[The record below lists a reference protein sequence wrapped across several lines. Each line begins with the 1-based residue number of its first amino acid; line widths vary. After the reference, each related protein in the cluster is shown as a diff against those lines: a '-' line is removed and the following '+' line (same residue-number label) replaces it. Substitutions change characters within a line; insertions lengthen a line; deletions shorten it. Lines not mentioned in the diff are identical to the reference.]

1 MSTLTHSG
9 YSRVELRPWQVA
21 AGALFL
27 ALLGYSASGLAQTHK
42 VATVTPVG
50 TPSSA
55 QVTAQQL
62 VAAAPAPVA
71 QPVNVQDVKDMRAAL
86 ESIGVGDMVRVTV
99 FRNPDLTTET
109 RVTDQGTISFP
120 LLGDVPVAGITPQ
133 QVGKRIADKLSGGK
147 YVVNPEV
154 AVTLMQVNSRQ
165 VSVLGNVNK
174 PGRYP
179 IDNIN
184 SRLTDFIAAAGG
196 VAAPGSDL
204 VTVVSMHEGQAQKR
218 DVDLSQ
224 MFTSG
229 DVQANLALQPGDT
242 IYVHRA
248 PMVYVYG
255 EVQKAGAY
263 RLEPH
268 MTVMQAIAMGGG
280 LTVRGTQRGLQIHRR
295 GNDGH
300 VQKIDAHLTDEV
312 RTDDVVYVAE
322 SLF

>member
-1 MSTLTHSG
+1 
-9 YSRVELRPWQVA
+9 
-21 AGALFL
+21 
-27 ALLGYSASGLAQTHK
+27 
-42 VATVTPVG
+42 
-50 TPSSA
+50 
-55 QVTAQQL
+55 
-62 VAAAPAPVA
+62 
-71 QPVNVQDVKDMRAAL
+71 
-86 ESIGVGDMVRVTV
+86 
-99 FRNPDLTTET
+99 
-109 RVTDQGTISFP
+109 
-120 LLGDVPVAGITPQ
+120 
-133 QVGKRIADKLSGGK
+133 
-147 YVVNPEV
+147 
-154 AVTLMQVNSRQ
+154 
-165 VSVLGNVNK
+165 VLGNVNK

-204 VTVVSMHEGQAQKR
+204 VTVVSLHDGQAQKR

-224 MFTSG
+224 MFTGG

-300 VQKIDAHLTDEV
+300 VQKIDARLTDEV

>member
-1 MSTLTHSG
+1 
-9 YSRVELRPWQVA
+9 
-21 AGALFL
+21 
-27 ALLGYSASGLAQTHK
+27 
-42 VATVTPVG
+42 VATVTPIG
-50 TPSSA
+50 TPSA
-55 QVTAQQL
+55 AKAPAAK
-62 VAAAPAPVA
+62 VAAATPTAA
-71 QPVNVQDVKDMRAAL
+71 QSMTVQDVKEMRASL

-120 LLGDVPVAGITPQ
+120 LLGDVPVAGMTPS
-133 QVGKRIADKLSGGK
+133 QVSKKIAEKLSTGK

-154 AVTLMQVNSRQ
+154 SVTMMQVNSRQ

-179 IDNIN
+179 IDNVN
-184 SRLTDFIAAAGG
+184 TRLTDFIAAAGG

-204 VTVVSMHEGQAQKR
+204 VTVVSTRDGKSTKK

-224 MFTSG
+224 MFVSG
-229 DVQANLALQPGDT
+229 NIDANLDLQPGDT

-248 PMVYVYG
+248 PMIYVYG
-255 EVQKAGAY
+255 EVNKAGAY

-280 LTVRGTQRGLQIHRR
+280 LTVRGTQRGLKIHRR
-295 GNDGH
+295 GDDG
-300 VQKIDAHLTDEV
+300 KIQQINARPTDEV
-312 RTDDVVYVAE
+312 KTDDVVYVDE

>member
-9 YSRVELRPWQVA
+9 YSRVELRPWQAA
-21 AGALFL
+21 AGALFI
-27 ALLGYSASGLAQTHK
+27 ALLGFSASGFAQSHK

-50 TPSSA
+50 KPSSA
-55 QVTAQQL
+55 QVDKVA
-62 VAAAPAPVA
+62 AAAPAPQA
-71 QPVNVQDVKDMRAAL
+71 ISAQDVKDMRAAL

-109 RVTDQGTISFP
+109 RVTDQGTITFP
-120 LLGDVPVAGITPQ
+120 MLGDIPVAGLTPQ
-133 QVGKRIADKLSGGK
+133 QVGKRIADKLSSGK

-154 AVTLMQVNSRQ
+154 QVTMMQVNSRQ

-204 VTVVSMHEGQAQKR
+204 VTVVSMKSGQAEKR

-229 DVQANLALQPGDT
+229 NVQANLELQPGDT

-255 EVQKAGAY
+255 EVNKAGAY

-295 GNDGH
+295 GENGK
-300 VQKIDAHLTDEV
+300 VNKIDARLTDEV

>member
-1 MSTLTHSG
+1 MSLLSKPGHS
-9 YSRVELRPWQVA
+9 SQMQLRPWQIAGGLLFASMFA
-21 AGALFL
+21 A
-27 ALLGYSASGLAQTHK
+27 STASFAQGG
-42 VATVTPVG
+42 VATVTPIG
-50 TPSSA
+50 TPTSA
-55 QVTAQQL
+55 KVPAIRY
-62 VAAAPAPVA
+62 AAAQNTAPQPAA
-71 QPVNVQDVKDMRAAL
+71 TQAASDSRAAL

-109 RVTDQGTISFP
+109 RVSDQGTIPFP
-120 LLGDVPVAGITPQ
+120 MLGEVQVAGMSPQ
-133 QVGKRIADKLSGGK
+133 QVGKRIADKLSSGK

-154 AVTLMQVNSRQ
+154 QVTMMQVNSRQ

-174 PGRYP
+174 PGRYA
-179 IDNIN
+179 IDTVNTK
-184 SRLTDFIAAAGG
+184 LTDFIAAAGG

-204 VTVVSMHEGQAQKR
+204 VTVISVHDGKSDKR
-218 DVDLSQ
+218 DVDLSGL
-224 MFTSG
+224 FRSG
-229 DVQANLALQPGDT
+229 DIAANMALQPGDT

-280 LTVRGTQRGLQIHRR
+280 LTVRGTQRGLKIHRR
-295 GNDGH
+295 GDDGK

-312 RTDDVVYVAE
+312 KTDDVVYVDE

>member
-1 MSTLTHSG
+1 MSSF
-9 YSRVELRPWQVA
+9 SRL
-21 AGALFL
+21 LFISM
-27 ALLGYSASGLAQTHK
+27 LGFSASGIAQIQK

-50 TPSSA
+50 SPSSA
-55 QVTAQQL
+55 QVPATKI
-62 VAAAPAPVA
+62 AAAPQTVA
-71 QPVNVQDVKDMRAAL
+71 QTMNTKEVGEMRAAL
-86 ESIGVGDMVRVTV
+86 EAIGVGDMVRITV
-99 FRNPDLTTET
+99 FRNPELTTET

-120 LLGDVPVAGITPQ
+120 MLGDVPVAGMTPS
-133 QVGKRIADKLSGGK
+133 QVSKRIAEKLSTGK

-154 AVTLMQVNSRQ
+154 QVTMMQVNSRQ

-179 IDNIN
+179 LDNIN
-184 SRLTDFIAAAGG
+184 ARLTDFIAAAGG

-204 VTVVSMHEGQAQKR
+204 VTVVTVRDGKSSKR

-224 MFTSG
+224 MFVSG
-229 DVQANLALQPGDT
+229 NVDANLDLQPGDT

-280 LTVRGTQRGLQIHRR
+280 LTPRGTQRGLKIHRR
-295 GNDGH
+295 DGSGQ
-300 VQKIDAHLTDEV
+300 VQQINARLTDEV
-312 RTDDVVYVAE
+312 KVDDVVYVDE

>member
-1 MSTLTHSG
+1 
-9 YSRVELRPWQVA
+9 
-21 AGALFL
+21 
-27 ALLGYSASGLAQTHK
+27 
-42 VATVTPVG
+42 
-50 TPSSA
+50 
-55 QVTAQQL
+55 
-62 VAAAPAPVA
+62 
-71 QPVNVQDVKDMRAAL
+71 MRAAL

-109 RVTDQGTISFP
+109 RVTDQGTIAFP
-120 LLGDVPVAGITPQ
+120 LLGDVPVAGMTPS
-133 QVGKRIADKLSGGK
+133 QVGRKIADKLSTGK

-179 IDNIN
+179 IDNVN
-184 SRLTDFIAAAGG
+184 TRLTDFLAAAGG

-204 VTVVSMHEGQAQKR
+204 VTVVSMRDGKATKK

-224 MFTSG
+224 MFVSG
-229 DVQANLALQPGDT
+229 NVDANLDLQPGDT

-255 EVQKAGAY
+255 EVNKAGAY

-280 LTVRGTQRGLQIHRR
+280 LTVRGTQRGLKIHRR
-295 GNDGH
+295 GDDGR
-300 VQKIDAHLTDEV
+300 VQKLDAHLTDEV
-312 RTDDVVYVAE
+312 RTDDVVYVDE

>member
-1 MSTLTHSG
+1 MSTLIHPG
-9 YSRVELRPWQVA
+9 YSRAELRPWQVA
-21 AGALFL
+21 AGLLFI
-27 ALLGYSASGLAQTHK
+27 ALLGFSSSGHAQSRK

-50 TPSSA
+50 APSSTKVPA
-55 QVTAQQL
+55 TH
-62 VAAAPAPVA
+62 VAATTPTAAETLSVK
-71 QPVNVQDVKDMRAAL
+71 DVKEMRAAL

-109 RVTDQGTISFP
+109 RVTDQGTIAFP
-120 LLGDVPVAGITPQ
+120 LLGDVPVAGMTPS
-133 QVGKRIADKLSGGK
+133 QVGRKIADKLSTGK

-179 IDNIN
+179 IDNVN
-184 SRLTDFIAAAGG
+184 TRLTDFLAAAGG

-204 VTVVSMHEGQAQKR
+204 VTVVSMRDGKATKK

-224 MFTSG
+224 MFVSG
-229 DVQANLALQPGDT
+229 NVDANLDLQPGDT

-255 EVQKAGAY
+255 EVNKAGAY

-280 LTVRGTQRGLQIHRR
+280 LTVRGTQRGLKIHRR
-295 GNDGH
+295 GDDGR
-300 VQKIDAHLTDEV
+300 VQKLDAHLTDEV
-312 RTDDVVYVAE
+312 RTDDVVYVDE

>member
-1 MSTLTHSG
+1 MSILIHSG
-9 YSRVELRPWQVA
+9 YSRIELRPWHLVA
-21 AGALFL
+21 ATLFI
-27 ALLGYSASGLAQTHK
+27 ALLGFSASGHAQSARSAK
-42 VATVTPVG
+42 VAKVTPVEA
-50 TPSSA
+50 PRY
-55 QVTAQQL
+55 
-62 VAAAPAPVA
+62 AAAPPAAA
-71 QPVNVQDVKDMRAAL
+71 QTMSTKEVTEMRAAL
-86 ESIGVGDMVRVTV
+86 ESVGVGDMLRITV

-109 RVTDQGTISFP
+109 RVTDQGTIAFP
-120 LLGDVPVAGITPQ
+120 LLGDVPVAGLSPG
-133 QVGKRIADKLSGGK
+133 QVGKKISEKLSSGK

-179 IDNIN
+179 IDSIN
-184 SRLTDFIAAAGG
+184 TRLTDFLAAAGG

-204 VTVVSMHEGQAQKR
+204 VTIVSTQDGKSTKT

-224 MFTSG
+224 MFTGGNVS
-229 DVQANLALQPGDT
+229 ANQQLRPGDT

-248 PMVYVYG
+248 PMIYVYG
-255 EVQKAGAY
+255 EVNKAGAY

-280 LTVRGTQRGLQIHRR
+280 LTVRGTQRGLKIHRR
-295 GNDGH
+295 GDDG
-300 VQKIDAHLTDEV
+300 KIQQINARPTDEV
-312 RTDDVVYVAE
+312 KTDDVVYVDE

>member
-1 MSTLTHSG
+1 MSSF
-9 YSRVELRPWQVA
+9 SRL
-21 AGALFL
+21 LFIS
-27 ALLGYSASGLAQTHK
+27 LLGFSASGIAQTHK
-42 VATVTPVG
+42 VATVTPIG
-50 TPSSA
+50 TPTSA
-55 QVTAQQL
+55 QVPATK
-62 VAAAPAPVA
+62 VAAATPTAA
-71 QPVNVQDVKDMRAAL
+71 QNLNGQEVREMRAAL

-99 FRNPDLTTET
+99 FRNPELTTET

-120 LLGDVPVAGITPQ
+120 LLGDVPVAGLTPSQ
-133 QVGKRIADKLSGGK
+133 LSKRIAEKLSSGK

-154 AVTLMQVNSRQ
+154 QVTMMQVNSRQ

-179 IDNIN
+179 IDNVN
-184 SRLTDFIAAAGG
+184 ARLTDFIAAAGG
-196 VAAPGSDL
+196 IAAPGSDL
-204 VTVVSMHEGQAQKR
+204 VTVVSVHDGKATKK
-218 DVDLSQ
+218 DIDLSQ
-224 MFTSG
+224 MFVSG
-229 DVQANLALQPGDT
+229 NIEANMGLQPGDT

-280 LTVRGTQRGLQIHRR
+280 LTPRGTQRGLKIHRR
-295 GNDGH
+295 SADGH
-300 VQKIDAHLTDEV
+300 VQQINARLTDEV
-312 RTDDVVYVAE
+312 KVDDVVYVDE

>member
-1 MSTLTHSG
+1 MIQTSTHSRPEIIA
-9 YSRVELRPWQVA
+9 SRIA
-21 AGALFL
+21 AGALVFL
-27 ALLGYSASGLAQTHK
+27 LLAFAGL
-42 VATVTPVG
+42 
-50 TPSSA
+50 SSA
-55 QVTAQQL
+55 QTMSVARVTPLARPG
-62 VAAAPAPVA
+62 AAAVPGP
-71 QPVNVQDVKDMRAAL
+71 QPLAADSSNAAL
-86 ESIGVGDMVRVTV
+86 EAIGMGDMMRVTV
-99 FRNPDLTTET
+99 FRNPDLTTEA
-109 RVTDQGTISFP
+109 RVSEHGTILFP
-120 LLGDVPVAGITPQ
+120 LIGQVPVVGMTPQ
-133 QVGKRIADKLSGGK
+133 QAGERIAQRLKEGRF
-147 YVVNPEV
+147 VVTPEV
-154 AVTLMQVNSRQ
+154 TVSLAQVNSRQ
-165 VSVLGNVNK
+165 VAVLGAVNK

>member
-1 MSTLTHSG
+1 MSSF
-9 YSRVELRPWQVA
+9 SRL
-21 AGALFL
+21 LFIS
-27 ALLGYSASGLAQTHK
+27 LLGFSASGIAQTHK
-42 VATVTPVG
+42 VATVTPIG
-50 TPSSA
+50 TPTSA
-55 QVTAQQL
+55 QVPATK
-62 VAAAPAPVA
+62 VAAATPTAA
-71 QPVNVQDVKDMRAAL
+71 QTLNGQEVREMRAAL

-99 FRNPDLTTET
+99 FRNPELTTET

-120 LLGDVPVAGITPQ
+120 LLGDVPVAGLSPSQ
-133 QVGKRIADKLSGGK
+133 LSKRIAEKLSSGK

-154 AVTLMQVNSRQ
+154 QVTMMQVNSRQ

-179 IDNIN
+179 IDNVN
-184 SRLTDFIAAAGG
+184 ARLTDFIAAAGG
-196 VAAPGSDL
+196 IAAPGSDL
-204 VTVVSMHEGQAQKR
+204 VTVVSVR
-218 DVDLSQ
+218 DGKATKKDIDLSQ
-224 MFTSG
+224 MFISG
-229 DVQANLALQPGDT
+229 NIDANTGLQPGDT

-280 LTVRGTQRGLQIHRR
+280 LTPRGTQRGLKIHRR
-295 GNDGH
+295 SADGQ
-300 VQKIDAHLTDEV
+300 VQQINARLTDEV
-312 RTDDVVYVAE
+312 KVDDVVYVDE

>member
-1 MSTLTHSG
+1 MSTLIPTG
-9 YSRVELRPWQVA
+9 YSRVELRPWQVL
-21 AGALFL
+21 AGALFV
-27 ALLGYSASGLAQTHK
+27 ALLGFTTSGDAQTRK
-42 VATVTPVG
+42 VATVTPIG
-50 TPSSA
+50 TPSAARTTQLAAATPTAAQTMSA
-55 QVTAQQL
+55 Q
-62 VAAAPAPVA
+62 
-71 QPVNVQDVKDMRAAL
+71 DVREMRATL

-120 LLGDVPVAGITPQ
+120 LLGDVPVAGLTPS
-133 QVGKRIADKLSGGK
+133 QVSKKISEKLSSGR

-154 AVTLMQVNSRQ
+154 SVTLMQVNSRQ

-184 SRLTDFIAAAGG
+184 SRLTDFLAAAGG

-204 VTVVSMHEGQAQKR
+204 VTVVSMRDGKASKQ

-224 MFTSG
+224 MFTGG
-229 DVQANLALQPGDT
+229 DVAANVELQPGDT

-255 EVQKAGAY
+255 EVNKAGAY

-280 LTVRGTQRGLQIHRR
+280 LTVRGTQRGLKIHRR
-295 GNDGH
+295 GPDG
-300 VQKIDAHLTDEV
+300 KIEQITARPTDEV
-312 RTDDVVYVAE
+312 KTDDVVYVDE

>member
-1 MSTLTHSG
+1 MSI
-9 YSRVELRPWQVA
+9 SRKQAVT
-21 AGALFL
+21 GLFI
-27 ALLGYSASGLAQTHK
+27 ALLGVSTLAGAQATK
-42 VATVTPVG
+42 VATVTAIG
-50 TPSSA
+50 SPSSSKVPA
-55 QVTAQQL
+55 TQ
-62 VAAAPAPVA
+62 VAAATPTAP
-71 QPVNVQDVKDMRAAL
+71 QSMNGQDVREMRAAL

-99 FRNPDLTTET
+99 FRNPELTTET
-109 RVTDQGTISFP
+109 RVSDQGTISFP
-120 LLGDVPVAGITPQ
+120 LLGDVPVAGMTPS
-133 QVGKRIADKLSGGK
+133 QVSKKIADKLSSGR

-154 AVTLMQVNSRQ
+154 QVTMMQVNSRQ

-179 IDNIN
+179 IDNVN
-184 SRLTDFIAAAGG
+184 ARLTDFIAAAGG

-204 VTVVSMHEGQAQKR
+204 VTVVSVRDGKASKK

-224 MFTSG
+224 MFVSG
-229 DVQANLALQPGDT
+229 NIDANLDLQPGDT

-280 LTVRGTQRGLQIHRR
+280 LTPRGTQRGLKIHRR
-295 GNDGH
+295 GADG
-300 VQKIDAHLTDEV
+300 KIEAINARPTDEV
-312 RTDDVVYVAE
+312 RVDDVVYVDE

>member
-1 MSTLTHSG
+1 MSSHFKT
-9 YSRVELRPWQVA
+9 WQGA
-21 AGALFL
+21 ASALFI
-27 ALLGYSASGLAQTHK
+27 ALLGFSGSGQAQTHK
-42 VATVTPVG
+42 VATVTPIG
-50 TPSSA
+50 MPSSA
-55 QVTAQQL
+55 QVPATKI
-62 VAAAPAPVA
+62 AAAPATAA
-71 QPVNVQDVKDMRAAL
+71 QTMSAQDVKDMRASL

-120 LLGDVPVAGITPQ
+120 LLGDVPVAGMTPS
-133 QVGKRIADKLSGGK
+133 QVSKRIADKLSSGK

-154 AVTLMQVNSRQ
+154 QVTMMQVNSRQ

-179 IDNIN
+179 IDNVN
-184 SRLTDFIAAAGG
+184 ARLTDFIAAAGG

-204 VTVVSMHEGQAQKR
+204 VTVVSLRDGKATKK

-224 MFTSG
+224 MFVSG
-229 DVQANLALQPGDT
+229 NVDANLDLQPGDT

-268 MTVMQAIAMGGG
+268 MSVMQAIAMGGG
-280 LTVRGTQRGLQIHRR
+280 LTPRGTQRGLKIHRR
-295 GNDGH
+295 AADGH
-300 VQKIDAHLTDEV
+300 VQQLNARLTDEV
-312 RTDDVVYVAE
+312 KADDVVYVDE

>member
-1 MSTLTHSG
+1 MSILIHPG
-9 YSRVELRPWQVA
+9 YSRAELRPWHVA
-21 AGALFL
+21 AAVLFI
-27 ALLGYSASGLAQTHK
+27 ALLGFSSSGHAQSRK
-42 VATVTPVG
+42 AATVTPVG
-50 TPSSA
+50 TPSSTRVPA
-55 QVTAQQL
+55 TQ
-62 VAAAPAPVA
+62 VAAATPTAA
-71 QPVNVQDVKDMRAAL
+71 QTLDVKDVKEMRAAL

-109 RVTDQGTISFP
+109 RVTDQGTIAFP
-120 LLGDVPVAGITPQ
+120 LLGDVPVAGMTPS
-133 QVGKRIADKLSGGK
+133 QVGRKIADKLSTGK

-179 IDNIN
+179 IDNVN
-184 SRLTDFIAAAGG
+184 TRLTDFLAAAGG

-204 VTVVSMHEGQAQKR
+204 VTVVSMRDGKATKK

-224 MFTSG
+224 MFVSG
-229 DVQANLALQPGDT
+229 NVDANLDLQPGDT

-255 EVQKAGAY
+255 EVNKAGAY

-280 LTVRGTQRGLQIHRR
+280 LTVRGTQRGLKIHRR
-295 GNDGH
+295 GDDGR
-300 VQKIDAHLTDEV
+300 VQKLDAHLTDEV
-312 RTDDVVYVAE
+312 RTDDVVYVDE

>member
-1 MSTLTHSG
+1 MSTVIHSG
-9 YSRVELRPWQVA
+9 YSRVELRTWQAA
-21 AGALFL
+21 AGAFFI
-27 ALLGYSASGLAQTHK
+27 ALLGFSASGLAQSHR

-50 TPSSA
+50 TPSA
-55 QVTAQQL
+55 AKAPAGQYAAAEP
-62 VAAAPAPVA
+62 VAAKTMTVE
-71 QPVNVQDVKDMRAAL
+71 DVKGMRAAL

-99 FRNPDLTTET
+99 FRNPDLTTEA

-120 LLGDVPVAGITPQ
+120 LLGDVPVAGMTPS
-133 QVGKRIADKLSGGK
+133 QVSKKISEKLSSGK

-154 AVTLMQVNSRQ
+154 SVTMMQVNSRQ

-179 IDNIN
+179 IDNVN
-184 SRLTDFIAAAGG
+184 ARLTDFIAAAGG

-204 VTVVSMHEGQAQKR
+204 VTVVSMRDGQATKK

-224 MFTSG
+224 MFVSG
-229 DVQANLALQPGDT
+229 RVDANLDLQPGDT

-248 PMVYVYG
+248 PMIYVYG
-255 EVQKAGAY
+255 EVNKAGAY

-280 LTVRGTQRGLQIHRR
+280 LTVRGTQRGLKIHRR
-295 GNDGH
+295 GDDGK
-300 VQKIDAHLTDEV
+300 VQKIDARLTDEV
-312 RTDDVVYVAE
+312 KTDDVVYVDE

>member
-1 MSTLTHSG
+1 MSNQSKA
-9 YSRVELRPWQVA
+9 WQGA
-21 AGALFL
+21 ASALFI
-27 ALLGYSASGLAQTHK
+27 ALLGFAASGQAASTK
-42 VATVTPVG
+42 VATVTPIG

-55 QVTAQQL
+55 QATKL
-62 VAAAPAPVA
+62 AAATPTAA
-71 QPVNVQDVKDMRAAL
+71 QNIAGQEARDMRAAL
-86 ESIGVGDMVRVTV
+86 EAIGVGDMVRVTV

-120 LLGDVPVAGITPQ
+120 MLGDVPVAGMTPS
-133 QVGKRIADKLSGGK
+133 QVSKRIAEKLSSGK
-147 YVVNPEV
+147 FVVNPEV
-154 AVTLMQVNSRQ
+154 QVTMMQVNSRQ
-165 VSVLGNVNK
+165 ISVLGNVNK

-179 IDNIN
+179 LDNVN
-184 SRLTDFIAAAGG
+184 MRLTDFIAAAGG

-204 VTVVSMHEGQAQKR
+204 VTVVSTRDGKSAKK

-229 DVQANLALQPGDT
+229 NADANLDLQPGDT

-280 LTVRGTQRGLQIHRR
+280 LTPRGTQRGLKIHRR
-295 GNDGH
+295 DADGH
-300 VQKIDAHLTDEV
+300 VKEVNARLTDEV
-312 RTDDVVYVAE
+312 KVDDVVYVDE

>member
-1 MSTLTHSG
+1 MSSF
-9 YSRVELRPWQVA
+9 SRLL
-21 AGALFL
+21 LFT
-27 ALLGYSASGLAQTHK
+27 LLGFSASGIAQTHK
-42 VATVTPVG
+42 AATVTPIG
-50 TPSSA
+50 APSSA
-55 QVTAQQL
+55 QVPATKM
-62 VAAAPAPVA
+62 AAATPTAA
-71 QPVNVQDVKDMRAAL
+71 QTMNVQDVREMRAAL
-86 ESIGVGDMVRVTV
+86 ESIGVGDMVRITV
-99 FRNPDLTTET
+99 FRNPELTTET
-109 RVTDQGTISFP
+109 RVSDQGTISFP
-120 LLGDVPVAGITPQ
+120 MLGDVPVSGMTPS
-133 QVGKRIADKLSGGK
+133 QVSKRIADKLSSGK

-154 AVTLMQVNSRQ
+154 QVTMMQVNSRQ

-184 SRLTDFIAAAGG
+184 ARLTDFIAAAGG

-204 VTVVSMHEGQAQKR
+204 VTVVSVRDGKATKK

-224 MFTSG
+224 MFVSG
-229 DVQANLALQPGDT
+229 NIDSNLDLQPGDT

-280 LTVRGTQRGLQIHRR
+280 LTPRGTQRGLKIHRR
-295 GNDGH
+295 GDDGK
-300 VQKIDAHLTDEV
+300 VQERTARLTDEV
-312 RTDDVVYVAE
+312 KVDDVVYVDE